1 MDEPHADQAG
11 HEHNSRSRRGRRIV
25 TALLAAGALAAIPAG
40 VALAGG
46 SEGAGG
52 ADGSSSG
59 AGAVPAQSTTPEER
73 QQDRGGDRGDCP
85 EKGGQQDGQESVQL

>member
-1 MDEPHADQAG
+1 MDEPHADQQG
-11 HEHNSRSRRGRRIV
+11 HEHNSRPRRGRRVV

-46 SEGAGG
+46 SDGTAG
-52 ADGSSSG
+52 ADGGSSG
-59 AGAVPAQSTTPEER
+59 TGALPAQSTTPEEG

-85 EKGGQQDGQESVQL
+85 EKGEQQSGQESVQL